1 MSQAAGQMPLST
13 LQNVIMSSMNFTF
26 KNIMDKSHP
35 LSTILINFNASL
47 ARILFLRIWKLKMS
61 HNQKESRKIKLNLKE
76 KTNVSMVL

>member
-47 ARILFLRIWKLKMS
+47 ARILFLRI
-61 HNQKESRKIKLNLKE
+61 
-76 KTNVSMVL
+76 